1 MIKLVASDLDG
12 TLFDSNHFISQKNL
26 NAISD
31 LNHSQLNFAICTGKT
46 YSMIK
51 HTCDKLNASYGIF
64 GNGNQIVD
72 LKSGTEIYK
81 KLLDDQDA
89 LFCIQF
95 AKKEHLHIHLY
106 TENEVISESLQYLDL
121 RNYKLHRS
129 SNSELSF
136 KIVDSVEDYISQNQP
151 HIFKLVISKQG
162 NLNSLKEVLS
172 SNSNLNIQLVRK
184 YDKYKDFVINKEY
197 EYLDIMPKGINKN
210 HALTIL
216 ENYLN
221 ITKDEVM
228 AIGDNLNDIEMI
240 QNSGI
245 GIAVANAYDEVK
257 EVADYTTSVSA
268 HHGGFAEAVYKFIPF
283 K

>member
-221 ITKDEVM
+221 VTKDEVM
-228 AIGDNLNDIEMI
+228 AIGDNLNDIPLFEACDR
-240 QNSGI
+240 SC
-245 GIAVANAYDEVK
+245 AVGNAHKEVK
-257 EVADYTTSVSA
+257 ERADYILDTNLNAGV
-268 HHGGFAEAVYKFIPF
+268 VKFLE
-283 K
+283 KEMK